1 MTIHCDSQVTARAT
15 IPDAMQEVY
24 ENSEPVPELDSLN
37 EFRSDGKS
45 SLKFYT
51 DPNYFFE
58 LWKEK
63 MNKELES
70 KKRKKVGTEIFNE
83 NERLCHFCVPQLHCT
98 AVLSCLHFLDFAS
111 QSGCRSYLFHC
122 SQLRGPLH
130 EQSQTGLS
138 FRSARVSF
146 RCLVKALRVF
156 T

>member
-1 MTIHCDSQVTARAT
+1 MTIHCDSQVTARCT

-70 KKRKKVGTEIFNE
+70 KKRKKVGTKILSVLF
-83 NERLCHFCVPQLHCT
+83 RFCFAIL
-98 AVLSCLHFLDFAS
+98 FLFWIVSQQSVRNWSFAIIVI
-111 QSGCRSYLFHC
+111 Q
-122 SQLRGPLH
+122 
-130 EQSQTGLS
+130 
-138 FRSARVSF
+138 
-146 RCLVKALRVF
+146 
-156 T
+156 

>member
-1 MTIHCDSQVTARAT
+1 MSTITLAREGVSNSFSKINSIFFSATSYSITFSFTVSLQSINMQKAFKMTIHCDSQVTARCT

-70 KKRKKVGTEIFNE
+70 KKRKKVSAKCFIAE
-83 NERLCHFCVPQLHCT
+83 ERLC
-98 AVLSCLHFLDFAS
+98 
-111 QSGCRSYLFHC
+111 
-122 SQLRGPLH
+122 
-130 EQSQTGLS
+130 
-138 FRSARVSF
+138 
-146 RCLVKALRVF
+146 
-156 T
+156 